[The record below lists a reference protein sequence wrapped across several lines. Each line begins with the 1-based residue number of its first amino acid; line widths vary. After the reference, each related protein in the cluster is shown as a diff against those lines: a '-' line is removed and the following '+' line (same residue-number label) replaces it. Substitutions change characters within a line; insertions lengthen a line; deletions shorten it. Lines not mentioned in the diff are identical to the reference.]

1 MAIDKKTTK
10 LLQAVSELKETDYS
24 QKPEVNRIY
33 QRLVNGRH
41 QFAEIFEKNTKAV
54 MEISSLDLTMQ
65 YQTEKIMD
73 ISNNVASAAE
83 TIFGSASD
91 SAGISGQAN
100 SQHEELANTIVDVS
114 SSTKEVYKK
123 LEDGQNE
130 LTNIRDLSDRTI
142 NVSRE
147 LQTDMDDLLGMIDHM
162 SGLIASI
169 DSIST
174 QTNLLALNAS
184 IEASRAGEAGRGFS
198 VVAGEIRALAEE
210 TQKLTA
216 SMVDFVEQIKNASQ
230 KSTEST
236 TSTINSLNTMTD
248 KIKNVWELNSENQK
262 YVSKV
267 NESMGSIATVSQEIS
282 SSMSRMEEQLRNSTD
297 FMRQVG
303 NDLKQAVQPV
313 VSIEQTLDDAVKQMG
328 SMTKDPFFHMKNQEF
343 AKYIK
348 NAITAHHTWLGNLEK
363 MVQKHTVT
371 PLQLDSS
378 RCGFGHFYYA
388 MTPQIPEIIPIWQDL
403 EYKHK
408 RFHKYGEE
416 VIYALN
422 NGQYSKAE
430 QLCREAKTY
439 SKDLISS
446 LEQILKA
453 VEE

>member
-10 LLQAVSELKETDYS
+10 LLQAVSELTETDYS
-24 QKPEVNRIY
+24 KKPEVNRIY
-33 QRLVNGRH
+33 QRLVNSRH

-65 YQTEKIMD
+65 YQTDKIMD
-73 ISNNVASAAE
+73 ISNNVAKAAE
-83 TIFGSASD
+83 TIFGSSGSSD
-91 SAGISGQAN
+91 MSGQAS

-114 SSTKEVYKK
+114 TSTREVYKK

-130 LTNIRDLSDRTI
+130 LTNIRDLSDQTI
-142 NVSRE
+142 QVSQE
-147 LQTDMDDLLGMIDHM
+147 LQTDMDDLLSMIDHM
-162 SGLIASI
+162 SELIAGI
-169 DSIST
+169 DSISM

-198 VVAGEIRALAEE
+198 VVAGEIRGLAEE

-216 SMVDFVEQIKNASQ
+216 SMVDFVEQIKNASR

-236 TSTINSLNTMTD
+236 TSTIGSLNSMTD
-248 KIKNVWELNSENQK
+248 KIKNVWELNNENQK

-267 NESMGSIATVSQEIS
+267 NESIGSIATVSKEIS
-282 SSMSRMEEQLRNSTD
+282 SSMSQMEEQLRNSTH

-313 VSIEQTLDDAVKQMG
+313 ISIEQTLDDAVKQMG
-328 SMTKDPFFHMKNQEF
+328 SMTKDPFFRMKNQEF
-343 AKYIK
+343 AKYVQ
-348 NAITAHHTWLGNLEK
+348 NAITAHHTWLSNLER
-363 MVQKHTVT
+363 MVQEHTVT

-388 MTPQIPEIIPIWQDL
+388 MTPQIPEIIPVWLAL
-403 EYKHK
+403 ENKHK

-430 QLCREAKTY
+430 QLCREAKTF
-439 SKDLISS
+439 SKDLISD
-446 LEQILKA
+446 LEQILHA
-453 VEE
+453 VED